1 MGHVV
6 GNPLT
11 PTLSPNGETEP
22 TESASALRLVVTRR
36 QALAAAAG
44 ALISARAQAEDRIKV
59 VASFSI
65 LGDFVRNVGGERL
78 EVATLVGPNG
88 NAHVYAPSP
97 ADAKTVADARLV
109 VVNGMGFEGWLE
121 RLVKA
126 SGTKAPIIVATKGIT
141 PRTRAGDHEHGRADP
156 HAWQSVA
163 NARIYVANVRDA
175 LVAADPAGKVAYEAN
190 AAGYL
195 GKLDAL
201 EREVRD
207 TIARIPPDR
216 RRVLTSH
223 NAFGYFA
230 DAYGVA
236 FVAPQGVST
245 EAEASAKDVAA
256 IITQIKRQKIGGV
269 FLENVTDPR
278 LVTQIAGETGAKVGG
293 TLYSDALTPA
303 AGDAP
308 TYVDLIRHNLRQL
321 AAALAG

>member
-1 MGHVV
+1 M
-6 GNPLT
+6 L
-11 PTLSPNGETEP
+11 
-22 TESASALRLVVTRR
+22 TRR
-36 QALAAAAG
+36 QAIAAG
-44 ALISARAQAEDRIKV
+44 AGALLSAVSARAEEPLKV

-141 PRTRAGDHEHGRADP
+141 PRTRAGDHDHEHGRADP

-163 NARIYVANVRDA
+163 NAKIYVANVRDA
-175 LVAADPAGKVAYEAN
+175 LIAADPAGKAAYEAN
-190 AAGYL
+190 AAAYR

-207 TIARIPPDR
+207 TIARIPAER

-230 DAYGVA
+230 DAYGVE

-256 IITQIKRQKIGGV
+256 IITQIRRQRIGGV